1 MQNTKIDI
9 ATKTRSSLCEML
21 NQHLANAIDLQTQCK
36 QAHWNVRGPNF
47 YSLHLLFDKV
57 NEDVEDYVDLIAE
70 RIAQLGGQAYGT
82 IPAVASTSA
91 LDTYPPDLVN
101 SHGHVEALS
110 HALATFGNAV
120 RKAIDTTAD
129 MGDQGTSDMFTEIS
143 RGVDSWLWMVESH
156 LLGGEGGDGAVPSHA
171 KSESRLRATSGKK

>member
-1 MQNTKIDI
+1 
-9 ATKTRSSLCEML
+9 
-21 NQHLANAIDLQTQCK
+21 
-36 QAHWNVRGPNF
+36 
-47 YSLHLLFDKV
+47 LHLLFDKV

-82 IPAVASTSA
+82 IAAVASTTE
-91 LDTYPPDLVN
+91 LDTYPPDLVD

-110 HALATFGNAV
+110 HALATFANAV

-156 LLGGEGGDGAVPSHA
+156 LFGGEGGNGTVPPQT
-171 KSESRLRATSGKK
+171 KSQSRLKAAVGKK